1 MKNDHSAP
9 RPATDAMT
17 LGLEVIRFLS
27 QTAEACSL
35 FVLEQGHDV
44 DLVKVAVHCS
54 DRAEHVAQYFLEAPD
69 KRWPLDSALDDL
81 AWLTEID
88 NLVNRAR
95 VKVQRHIPTLV
106 DLEELSRRI
115 RAKLA
120 ADTAPEPMESRSAE
134 SPATEA
140 TQDDYAGP
148 LYRSV
153 VVLGKNAGKPYELDA
168 AGRLVGHTLIVG
180 GHSNERGPM
189 FHQTLSQLAFE
200 LQGRDFATLNEL
212 ELQRFRLLR
221 DQGRKI
227 GLIASVEVMHSNDE
241 IQAEL
246 AAASPA
252 QQEEIHRR
260 LQTQIALHWSVLDKT

>member
-1 MKNDHSAP
+1 MKNDHDAP
-9 RPATDAMT
+9 RPAADAMT

-27 QTAEACSL
+27 QTAEVCSL

-44 DLVKVAVHCS
+44 DLVKLAVHCS

-81 AWLTEID
+81 AWLTEVD

-95 VKVQRHIPTLV
+95 AKVMRDTPSLV
-106 DLEELSRRI
+106 DLEELSGRI
-115 RAKLA
+115 RAHLE
-120 ADTAPEPMESRSAE
+120 ADAAPEPV
-134 SPATEA
+134 SPANKVMHADES
-140 TQDDYAGP
+140 GP
-148 LYRSV
+148 LHQLIAEQLKSADKTFP
-153 VVLGKNAGKPYELDA
+153 LKLD
-168 AGRLVGHTLIVG
+168 GRLSGHTVIVG
-180 GHSNERGPM
+180 GHSNERGQM
-189 FHQTLSQLAFE
+189 FHQSFSQLAFE
-200 LQGRDFATLNEL
+200 LQGRDFATLNNL

-227 GLIASVEVMHSNDE
+227 GLIASVEVMHDSDE

-252 QQEEIHRR
+252 QQEEIYRR
-260 LQTQIALHWSVLDKT
+260 LQTQIALNWAVVDKG